1 MNMENKYNTEESRAS
16 FKIQKSPSRNGQVY
30 IGAFIIIAGML
41 LLFRRMGLPIPLWLT
56 SWPMLLIGL
65 GMIMGLKNGFKDIS
79 WLIPIVIGT
88 IFLSHKFFPE
98 LRFGNLIWPIGLIA
112 IGVIIITKGSGFRK
126 KNAFFTD
133 NAPLPPKDDFSSGF
147 KRMDE
152 PETKQDIGNIS
163 AQAQT
168 FTGSPDDEID
178 CVAIF
183 GGVKRT
189 VVSKN
194 FRGGE
199 IVAVFGGAEIDFSH
213 ADIQGVVKLEAT
225 NILGGTKLIVPPTW
239 DVQSE
244 MVAILGGVEDK
255 RRIQPE
261 MIDRNKRLVL
271 MGTALLGGLEVKSF

>member
-1 MNMENKYNTEESRAS
+1 MENKYNTEENSAS
-16 FKIQKSPSRNGQVY
+16 FRMHRSSKNSQVY
-30 IGAFIIIAGML
+30 LGAFIIIAGML
-41 LLFRRMGLPIPLWLT
+41 LLLRRMGLHIPLWLT
-56 SWPMLLIGL
+56 SWPMILIGL
-65 GMIMGLKNGFKDIS
+65 GMIMGFKNGFKDIS
-79 WLIPIVIGT
+79 WLIPIVIGA
-88 IFLSHKFFPE
+88 IFLSHKFFPGF
-98 LRFGNLIWPIGLIA
+98 RFGNFIWPMGLIA

-126 KNAFFTD
+126 KNDFFPE
-133 NAPLPPKDDFSSGF
+133 NGPLPQKDDFSSGF

-152 PETKQDIGNIS
+152 PESKSNIGSTS
-163 AQAQT
+163 AQSQT
-168 FTGSPDDEID
+168 FASSPDDEID
-178 CVAIF
+178 CTAIF

-194 FRGGE
+194 FKGGE

-213 ADIQGVVKLEAT
+213 ADIQGIVKLEAT

-271 MGTALLGGLEVKSF
+271 MGTALLGGLEVKSY